1 VLLKILWKGMNTV
14 PTNEKKGITVKIDAE
29 LHAEVKQYI
38 ESHGITMGEFI
49 AQALYDELHPKI
61 NMREDKN
68 MGNMRM
74 LAFQV
79 PEELFQRIKEH
90 LQETGMTQKK
100 FMLGLIERE
109 LDQNLSQRVESSEVS
124 QEHEESAES
133 RLEAVSEEYTEEQ
146 SSADVSENFDN
157 MNDESENI
165 NEDQEQDE
173 SEYMGMG
180 MSM

>member
-1 VLLKILWKGMNTV
+1 MNTV

-38 ESHGITMGEFI
+38 ESYGITMGEFVV
-49 AQALYDELHPKI
+49 QALRDELHPKI

-68 MGNMRM
+68 MGNMRT

-90 LQETGMTQKK
+90 LQETGMTQKE

-109 LDQNLSQRVESSEVS
+109 LDQNLSQRVESNEML
-124 QEHEESAES
+124 QEHDESAES
-133 RLEAVSEEYTEEQ
+133 RLEAVSEECTEEQ
-146 SSADVSENFDN
+146 SSADVSENVDN
-157 MNDESENI
+157 MNDEAENI

-173 SEYMGMG
+173 SEYMGIG

>member
-1 VLLKILWKGMNTV
+1 MNTV

-38 ESHGITMGEFI
+38 ESHGITMGEFV
-49 AQALYDELHPKI
+49 AQALHDELHPKI

-68 MGNMRM
+68 MGNMRT

-90 LQETGMTQKK
+90 LKETGMTQKE

-109 LDQNLSQRVESSEVS
+109 LDQNLSQRVESSEIP

-146 SSADVSENFDN
+146 SSTDVSENFDN
-157 MNDESENI
+157 MNDEAENI